1 MTAEVDETSRI
12 AFLDVLRGVALFGI
26 LLVNVFSFG
35 ADYPA
40 WSGIADQLVWQVK
53 HVLFETK
60 FWTLYSLLFGMGF
73 FLQTQSSGYTTAHS
87 LRRLGVLMV
96 FGCLHALLF
105 EGDILMLYAELGLL
119 LLLLFR
125 LPTKW
130 LLSLALLLLLSFP
143 FGHLLDGDRG
153 DDWPAENAEEASTW
167 LEDER
172 MDSPLAVGSF
182 TEVLAFHAAFLPER
196 FWADWQYPDSGL
208 LVLTFFLCGV
218 YFMRV
223 GWSRLQT
230 LSMSSCFRMAASCW
244 LAGLLLMGIER
255 YLAATMGYQVFS
267 KSTASALWVLVG
279 DVVYLCA
286 TLLLTGAWFVSVWC
300 WTRSHRFIALRA
312 RVASAGRVS
321 LSAYLS
327 QTLIFTTVFYGYG
340 LGKAFQ
346 WGPFAVCCFAV
357 MVYLAQ
363 LMICHWWCQRF
374 RLGPMEWLWRSLTN
388 LRWESIR

>member
-1 MTAEVDETSRI
+1 MVVTDAKERI
-12 AFLDVLRGVALFGI
+12 AFFDVLRGVALFGI
-26 LLVNVFSFG
+26 LIVNVFSFG
-35 ADYPA
+35 ADATA
-40 WSGIADQLVWQVK
+40 WTDPLDRTVWTLK
-53 HVLFETK
+53 HTLFESK
-60 FWTLYSLLFGMGF
+60 FWALYSLLFGMGF
-73 FLQTQSSGYTTAHS
+73 YLQNLSPSYTVGRAV
-87 LRRLGVLMV
+87 RRLLVLMV
-96 FGCLHALLF
+96 LGCLHGLLF

-119 LLLLFR
+119 LLVLNR
-125 LPTKW
+125 LPNYW
-130 LLSLALLLLLSFP
+130 LVCAGVVLSLSFP
-143 FGHLLDGDRG
+143 LGHLFGGDRG
-153 DDWPAENAEEASTW
+153 DEWPPEDSDEAIEW
-167 LEDER
+167 LED
-172 MDSPLAVGSF
+172 DLAHSPLSIGYFAD
-182 TEVLAFHAAFLPER
+182 VLDYHRENIPEL

-230 LSMSSCFRMAASCW
+230 LSMPSCFRLAASCW
-244 LAGLLLMGIER
+244 LAGLLLMGVER
-255 YLAATMGYQVFS
+255 YLAATMGYQVFG
-267 KSTASALWVLVG
+267 KSTTSAPWVLFG
-279 DVVYLCA
+279 DLVYLGA

-300 WTRSHRFIALRA
+300 WTRSDRFIALRT

-346 WGPFAVCCFAV
+346 WGPFAVCSFAL

-363 LMICHWWCQRF
+363 LVVCHWWCQRF

>member
-1 MTAEVDETSRI
+1 MVVTDANERI
-12 AFLDVLRGVALFGI
+12 AFFDVLRGVALFGI
-26 LLVNVFSFG
+26 LIVNVFSFG
-35 ADYPA
+35 ADATA
-40 WSGIADQLVWQVK
+40 WTDPLDRTVWTLK
-53 HVLFETK
+53 HTLFESK
-60 FWTLYSLLFGMGF
+60 FWALYSLLFGMGF
-73 FLQTQSSGYTTAHS
+73 YLQSLSPSYTVGRAV
-87 LRRLGVLMV
+87 RRLLVLMV
-96 FGCLHALLF
+96 LGCLHGLLF

-119 LLLLFR
+119 LLVLNR
-125 LPTKW
+125 LPNHW
-130 LLSLALLLLLSFP
+130 LVCVGVVLSLSFP
-143 FGHLLDGDRG
+143 LGHLLADDRG
-153 DDWPAENAEEASTW
+153 DEWPPEDRDEASEW
-167 LEDER
+167 LED
-172 MDSPLAVGSF
+172 DLAHSPLSIGDFAD
-182 TEVLAFHAAFLPER
+182 VLDYHRENIPEL

-208 LVLTFFLCGV
+208 LVLAFFLCGV

-230 LSMSSCFRMAASCW
+230 LSMPSCFRLAASCW
-244 LAGLLLMGIER
+244 LAGLLLMGVER
-255 YLAATMGYQVFS
+255 YLAATMGYQVFG
-267 KSTASALWVLVG
+267 KSTASALWVLFG
-279 DVVYLCA
+279 DMVYLGA

-300 WTRSHRFIALRA
+300 WTRGDRFIALRT

-346 WGPFAVCCFAV
+346 WGPFAVCSFAV

-363 LMICHWWCQRF
+363 LVVCHWWCQRF

>member
-1 MTAEVDETSRI
+1 MVVTDAKERI
-12 AFLDVLRGVALFGI
+12 AFFDVLRGVALFGI
-26 LLVNVFSFG
+26 LIVNVFSFG
-35 ADYPA
+35 ADATA
-40 WSGIADQLVWQVK
+40 WTDPLDRTVWTLK
-53 HVLFETK
+53 HTLFESK
-60 FWTLYSLLFGMGF
+60 FWALYSLLFGMGF
-73 FLQTQSSGYTTAHS
+73 YLQSLSPSYTVGRAV
-87 LRRLGVLMV
+87 RRLLVLMV
-96 FGCLHALLF
+96 LGCLHGLLF

-119 LLLLFR
+119 LLVLNR
-125 LPTKW
+125 LPNYW
-130 LLSLALLLLLSFP
+130 LVCAGVVLSLSFP
-143 FGHLLDGDRG
+143 LGHLFGGDRG
-153 DDWPAENAEEASTW
+153 DEWSPEDRDEAIEW
-167 LEDER
+167 LED
-172 MDSPLAVGSF
+172 DLAHSPLSIGYFAD
-182 TEVLAFHAAFLPER
+182 VLDYHRENIPEL

-208 LVLTFFLCGV
+208 LVLAFFLCGV

-230 LSMSSCFRMAASCW
+230 LSMPSCFRLAASCW
-244 LAGLLLMGIER
+244 LAGLLLMGVER
-255 YLAATMGYQVFS
+255 YLAATMGYQVFG
-267 KSTASALWVLVG
+267 KSTASALWVLFG
-279 DVVYLCA
+279 DMVYLGA

-300 WTRSHRFIALRA
+300 WTRGDRFIALRT

-346 WGPFAVCCFAV
+346 WGPFAVCSFAV

-363 LMICHWWCQRF
+363 LVVCHWWCQRF

>member
-1 MTAEVDETSRI
+1 MVVTDAKERI
-12 AFLDVLRGVALFGI
+12 AFFDVLRGVALFGI
-26 LLVNVFSFG
+26 LIVNVFSFG
-35 ADYPA
+35 ADATA
-40 WSGIADQLVWQVK
+40 WTDPLDRTVWTLK
-53 HVLFETK
+53 HTLFESK
-60 FWTLYSLLFGMGF
+60 FWALYSLLFGMGF
-73 FLQTQSSGYTTAHS
+73 YLQSLSPSYTVGRAV
-87 LRRLGVLMV
+87 RRLLVLMV
-96 FGCLHALLF
+96 LGCLHGLLF

-119 LLLLFR
+119 LLVLNR
-125 LPTKW
+125 LPNYW
-130 LLSLALLLLLSFP
+130 LVCAGVVLSLSFP
-143 FGHLLDGDRG
+143 LGHLFGGDRG
-153 DDWPAENAEEASTW
+153 DEWPPEDRDEASEW
-167 LEDER
+167 LED
-172 MDSPLAVGSF
+172 DLAHSPLSIGYFAD
-182 TEVLAFHAAFLPER
+182 VLDYHRENIPEL

-208 LVLTFFLCGV
+208 LVLAFFLCGV

-230 LSMSSCFRMAASCW
+230 LSMPSCFRLAASCW
-244 LAGLLLMGIER
+244 LAGLLLMGVER
-255 YLAATMGYQVFS
+255 YLAATMGYQVFG
-267 KSTASALWVLVG
+267 KSTASALWVLFG
-279 DVVYLCA
+279 DMVYLGA

-300 WTRSHRFIALRA
+300 WTRGDRFIALRT

-346 WGPFAVCCFAV
+346 WGPFAVCSFAV

-363 LMICHWWCQRF
+363 LVVCHWWCQRF

>member
-1 MTAEVDETSRI
+1 MVVTDAKERI
-12 AFLDVLRGVALFGI
+12 AFFDVLRGVALFGI
-26 LLVNVFSFG
+26 LIVNVFSFG
-35 ADYPA
+35 ADATA
-40 WSGIADQLVWQVK
+40 WTDPLDRTVWTLK
-53 HVLFETK
+53 HTLFESK
-60 FWTLYSLLFGMGF
+60 FWALYSLLFGMGF
-73 FLQTQSSGYTTAHS
+73 YLQSLSPSYTVGRAV
-87 LRRLGVLMV
+87 RRLLVLMV
-96 FGCLHALLF
+96 LGCLHGLLF

-119 LLLLFR
+119 LLVLNR
-125 LPTKW
+125 LPNYW
-130 LLSLALLLLLSFP
+130 LVCAGVVLSLSFP
-143 FGHLLDGDRG
+143 LGHLFGGDRG
-153 DDWPAENAEEASTW
+153 DEWPPEDRDEAIEW
-167 LEDER
+167 LED
-172 MDSPLAVGSF
+172 DLAHSPLSIGYFAD
-182 TEVLAFHAAFLPER
+182 VLDYHRENIPEL

-208 LVLTFFLCGV
+208 LVLAFFLCGV

-230 LSMSSCFRMAASCW
+230 LSMPSCFRLAASCW
-244 LAGLLLMGIER
+244 LAGLLLMGVER
-255 YLAATMGYQVFS
+255 YLAATMGYQVFG
-267 KSTASALWVLVG
+267 KSTASALWVLFG
-279 DVVYLCA
+279 DMVYLGA

-300 WTRSHRFIALRA
+300 WTRSDRFIALRT

-363 LMICHWWCQRF
+363 LVICHWWCQRF
-374 RLGPMEWLWRSLTN
+374 RLGPMEWLWRSITN

>member
-1 MTAEVDETSRI
+1 MVVTDAKERI
-12 AFLDVLRGVALFGI
+12 AFFDVLRGVALFGI
-26 LLVNVFSFG
+26 LIVNVFSFG
-35 ADYPA
+35 ADATA
-40 WSGIADQLVWQVK
+40 WTDPLDRTVWTLK
-53 HVLFETK
+53 HTLFESK
-60 FWTLYSLLFGMGF
+60 FWALYSLLFGMGF
-73 FLQTQSSGYTTAHS
+73 YLQSLSPSYTVGRAV
-87 LRRLGVLMV
+87 RRLLVLMV
-96 FGCLHALLF
+96 LGCLHGLLF

-119 LLLLFR
+119 LLVLNR
-125 LPTKW
+125 LPNYW
-130 LLSLALLLLLSFP
+130 LVCAGVVLSLSFP
-143 FGHLLDGDRG
+143 LGHLFGGDRG
-153 DDWPAENAEEASTW
+153 DEWPPEDRDEAIEW
-167 LEDER
+167 LED
-172 MDSPLAVGSF
+172 DLAHSPLSIGYFAD
-182 TEVLAFHAAFLPER
+182 VLDYHRENIPEL

-230 LSMSSCFRMAASCW
+230 LSMPSCFRMAASCW
-244 LAGLLLMGIER
+244 LAGLLLMGVER
-255 YLAATMGYQVFS
+255 YLAATMGYQVFG
-267 KSTASALWVLVG
+267 KSTASALGVLVG

-286 TLLLTGAWFVSVWC
+286 TISLTGAWFISVWC
-300 WTRSHRFIALRA
+300 WTRSDRFIALRT

-327 QTLIFTTVFYGYG
+327 QTLVFTTVFYGYG

-357 MVYLAQ
+357 MVYLTQ
-363 LMICHWWCQRF
+363 LVVCHWWCQRF

>member
-1 MTAEVDETSRI
+1 MVVTDAKERI
-12 AFLDVLRGVALFGI
+12 AFFDVLRGVALFGI
-26 LLVNVFSFG
+26 LIVNVFSFG
-35 ADYPA
+35 ADATA
-40 WSGIADQLVWQVK
+40 WTDPLDRTVWTLK
-53 HVLFETK
+53 HTLFESK
-60 FWTLYSLLFGMGF
+60 FWALYSLLFGMGF
-73 FLQTQSSGYTTAHS
+73 YLQSLSPSYTVGRAV
-87 LRRLGVLMV
+87 RRLLVLMV
-96 FGCLHALLF
+96 LGCLHGLLF

-119 LLLLFR
+119 LLVLNR
-125 LPTKW
+125 LPNYW
-130 LLSLALLLLLSFP
+130 LVCAGVVLSLSFP
-143 FGHLLDGDRG
+143 LGHLFGGDRG
-153 DDWPAENAEEASTW
+153 DEWPPEDRDEAIEW
-167 LEDER
+167 LED
-172 MDSPLAVGSF
+172 DLAHSPLSIGYFAD
-182 TEVLAFHAAFLPER
+182 VLDYHRENIPEL

-230 LSMSSCFRMAASCW
+230 LSMPSCFRLAASCW
-244 LAGLLLMGIER
+244 LAGLLLMGVER
-255 YLAATMGYQVFS
+255 YLAATMGYQVFG
-267 KSTASALWVLVG
+267 KSTTSALWVLFG
-279 DVVYLCA
+279 DMVYLGA

-300 WTRSHRFIALRA
+300 WTRGDRFIALRT

-346 WGPFAVCCFAV
+346 WGPFAVCSFAV

-363 LMICHWWCQRF
+363 LVVCHWWCQRF

>member
-1 MTAEVDETSRI
+1 MVVTDAKERI
-12 AFLDVLRGVALFGI
+12 AFFDVLRGVALFGI
-26 LLVNVFSFG
+26 LIVNVFSFG
-35 ADYPA
+35 ADATA
-40 WSGIADQLVWQVK
+40 WTDPLDRTVWTLK
-53 HVLFETK
+53 HTLFESK
-60 FWTLYSLLFGMGF
+60 FWALYSLLFGMGF
-73 FLQTQSSGYTTAHS
+73 YLQSLSPSYTVGRAV
-87 LRRLGVLMV
+87 RRLLVLMV
-96 FGCLHALLF
+96 LGCLHGLLF

-119 LLLLFR
+119 LLVLNR
-125 LPTKW
+125 LPNYW
-130 LLSLALLLLLSFP
+130 LVCAGVVLSLSFP
-143 FGHLLDGDRG
+143 LGHLFGGDRG
-153 DDWPAENAEEASTW
+153 DEWPPEDSDEAIEW
-167 LEDER
+167 LED
-172 MDSPLAVGSF
+172 DLAHSPLSIGYFAD
-182 TEVLAFHAAFLPER
+182 VLDYHRENIPEL

-223 GWSRLQT
+223 EWSRLQT
-230 LSMSSCFRMAASCW
+230 LSMPSCFRLAASCW
-244 LAGLLLMGIER
+244 LAGLLLMGVER
-255 YLAATMGYQVFS
+255 YLAATMGYQVFG
-267 KSTASALWVLVG
+267 KSTASALWVLFG
-279 DVVYLCA
+279 DMVYLGA

-300 WTRSHRFIALRA
+300 WTRGDRFIALRT

-346 WGPFAVCCFAV
+346 WGPFAVCSFAV

-363 LMICHWWCQRF
+363 LVVCHWWCQRF

>member
-1 MTAEVDETSRI
+1 MVVTDAKERI
-12 AFLDVLRGVALFGI
+12 AFFDVLRGVALFGI
-26 LLVNVFSFG
+26 LIVNVFSFG
-35 ADYPA
+35 ADATA
-40 WSGIADQLVWQVK
+40 WTDPLDRTVWTLK
-53 HVLFETK
+53 HTLFESK
-60 FWTLYSLLFGMGF
+60 FWALYSLLFGMGF
-73 FLQTQSSGYTTAHS
+73 YLQSLSPSYTVGRAV
-87 LRRLGVLMV
+87 RRLLVLMV
-96 FGCLHALLF
+96 LGCLHGLLF

-119 LLLLFR
+119 LLVLNR
-125 LPTKW
+125 LPNYW
-130 LLSLALLLLLSFP
+130 LVCAGVVLSLSFP
-143 FGHLLDGDRG
+143 LGHLFGGDRG
-153 DDWPAENAEEASTW
+153 DEWPPEDRDEAIEW
-167 LEDER
+167 LED
-172 MDSPLAVGSF
+172 DLAHSPLSIGYFAD
-182 TEVLAFHAAFLPER
+182 VLDYHRENIPEL

-208 LVLTFFLCGV
+208 LVLAFFLCGV

-230 LSMSSCFRMAASCW
+230 LSMPSCFRMAASCW
-244 LAGLLLMGIER
+244 LAGLLLMGVER
-255 YLAATMGYQVFS
+255 YLAATMGYQVFG
-267 KSTASALWVLVG
+267 KSTTSALWVLFG
-279 DVVYLCA
+279 DMVYLGA

-300 WTRSHRFIALRA
+300 WTRGDRFIALRT

-357 MVYLAQ
+357 MVYLTQ
-363 LMICHWWCQRF
+363 LVVCHWWCQRF

>member
-1 MTAEVDETSRI
+1 MVVTDAKERI
-12 AFLDVLRGVALFGI
+12 AFFDVLRGVALFGI
-26 LLVNVFSFG
+26 LIVNVFSFG
-35 ADYPA
+35 ADATA
-40 WSGIADQLVWQVK
+40 WTDPLDRTVWTLK
-53 HVLFETK
+53 HTLFESK
-60 FWTLYSLLFGMGF
+60 FWALYSLLFGMGF
-73 FLQTQSSGYTTAHS
+73 YLQSLSPSYTVGRAV
-87 LRRLGVLMV
+87 RRLLVLMV
-96 FGCLHALLF
+96 LGCLHGLLF

-119 LLLLFR
+119 LLVLNR
-125 LPTKW
+125 LPNYW
-130 LLSLALLLLLSFP
+130 LVCAGVVLSISFP
-143 FGHLLDGDRG
+143 LGHLFGGDRG
-153 DDWPAENAEEASTW
+153 DEWPPEDRDEAIEW
-167 LEDER
+167 LED
-172 MDSPLAVGSF
+172 DLAHSPLSIGYFAD
-182 TEVLAFHAAFLPER
+182 VLDYHRENIPEL

-208 LVLTFFLCGV
+208 LVLAFFLCGV

-230 LSMSSCFRMAASCW
+230 LSMPSCFRLAASCW
-244 LAGLLLMGIER
+244 LAGLLLMGVER
-255 YLAATMGYQVFS
+255 YLAATMGYQVFG
-267 KSTASALWVLVG
+267 KSTASALWVLFG
-279 DVVYLCA
+279 DLVYLGA

-300 WTRSHRFIALRA
+300 WTLSDRFIALRT

-346 WGPFAVCCFAV
+346 WGPFAVCSFAV

-363 LMICHWWCQRF
+363 LVVCHWWCQRF

>member
-1 MTAEVDETSRI
+1 MVMTHASERI
-12 AFLDVLRGVALFGI
+12 AFFDVLRGVALFGI
-26 LLVNVFSFG
+26 LIVNVFSFG
-35 ADYPA
+35 ADSIA
-40 WSGIADQLVWQVK
+40 WAGPLDRAFWTLK
-53 HVLFETK
+53 HTFFESK
-60 FWTLYSLLFGMGF
+60 FWALYSLLFGIGF
-73 FLQTQSSGYTTAHS
+73 YLQRLSPTYTLGRAV
-87 LRRLGVLMV
+87 RRLLVLMV
-96 FGCLHALLF
+96 LGCLHGLLF

-119 LLLLFR
+119 LLVLNR
-125 LPTKW
+125 LPNHW
-130 LLSLALLLLLSFP
+130 LMCVGVVLSLSFP
-143 FGHLLDGDRG
+143 LGHLFGGDRG
-153 DDWPAENAEEASTW
+153 DEWPPEDRDEAIEW
-167 LEDER
+167 LED
-172 MDSPLAVGSF
+172 DLAHSPLSIGYFAD
-182 TEVLAFHAAFLPER
+182 VLDYHRENIPEL

>member
-1 MTAEVDETSRI
+1 MVVTDAKERI
-12 AFLDVLRGVALFGI
+12 AFFDVLRGVALFGI
-26 LLVNVFSFG
+26 LIVNVFSFG
-35 ADYPA
+35 ADATA
-40 WSGIADQLVWQVK
+40 WTDPLDRTVWTLK
-53 HVLFETK
+53 HTLFESK
-60 FWTLYSLLFGMGF
+60 FWALYSLLFGMGF
-73 FLQTQSSGYTTAHS
+73 YLQNLSPSYTVGRAV
-87 LRRLGVLMV
+87 RRLLVLMV
-96 FGCLHALLF
+96 LGCLHGLLF

-119 LLLLFR
+119 LLVLNR
-125 LPTKW
+125 LPNYW
-130 LLSLALLLLLSFP
+130 LVCAGVVLSLSFP
-143 FGHLLDGDRG
+143 LGHLFGGDRG
-153 DDWPAENAEEASTW
+153 DEWPPEDSDEAIEW
-167 LEDER
+167 LED
-172 MDSPLAVGSF
+172 DLAHSPLSIGYFAD
-182 TEVLAFHAAFLPER
+182 VLDYHRENIPEL

-230 LSMSSCFRMAASCW
+230 LSMPSCFRLAASCW
-244 LAGLLLMGIER
+244 LAGLLLMGVER
-255 YLAATMGYQVFS
+255 YLAATMGYQVFG
-267 KSTASALWVLVG
+267 KSTTSALWVLFG
-279 DVVYLCA
+279 DLVYLGA

-300 WTRSHRFIALRA
+300 WTRSDRCIALRT

-346 WGPFAVCCFAV
+346 WGPFAVCSFAL

-363 LMICHWWCQRF
+363 LVVCHWWCQRF

>member
-1 MTAEVDETSRI
+1 MVVTDAKERI
-12 AFLDVLRGVALFGI
+12 AFFDVLRGVALFGI
-26 LLVNVFSFG
+26 LIVNVFSFG
-35 ADYPA
+35 ADATA
-40 WSGIADQLVWQVK
+40 WTDPLDRTVWTLK
-53 HVLFETK
+53 HTLFESK
-60 FWTLYSLLFGMGF
+60 FWALYSLLFGMGF
-73 FLQTQSSGYTTAHS
+73 YLQSLSPSYTVGRAV
-87 LRRLGVLMV
+87 RRLLVLMV
-96 FGCLHALLF
+96 LGCLHGLLF

-119 LLLLFR
+119 LLVLNR
-125 LPTKW
+125 LPNYW
-130 LLSLALLLLLSFP
+130 LVCAGVVLSLSFP
-143 FGHLLDGDRG
+143 LGHLFGGDRG
-153 DDWPAENAEEASTW
+153 DEWPPEDRDEAIEW
-167 LEDER
+167 LED
-172 MDSPLAVGSF
+172 DLAHSPLSIGYFAD
-182 TEVLAFHAAFLPER
+182 VLDYHRENIPEL

-208 LVLTFFLCGV
+208 LVLAFFLCGV

-230 LSMSSCFRMAASCW
+230 LSMPACVRMAASCW
-244 LAGLLLMGIER
+244 LAGLLLMGVER
-255 YLAATMGYQVFS
+255 YLAATMGYQVFG
-267 KSTASALWVLVG
+267 KSTASALWVLFG
-279 DVVYLCA
+279 DMVYLGA

-300 WTRSHRFIALRA
+300 WTRSDRFIALRT

-346 WGPFAVCCFAV
+346 WGPFAVCSFAV

-363 LMICHWWCQRF
+363 LVVCHWWCQRF

>member
-1 MTAEVDETSRI
+1 MVVTDAKERI
-12 AFLDVLRGVALFGI
+12 AFFDVLRGVALFGI
-26 LLVNVFSFG
+26 LIVNVFSFG
-35 ADYPA
+35 ADATA
-40 WSGIADQLVWQVK
+40 WTDPLDRTVWTLK
-53 HVLFETK
+53 HTLFESK
-60 FWTLYSLLFGMGF
+60 FWALYSLLFGMGF
-73 FLQTQSSGYTTAHS
+73 YLQSLSPSYTVGRAV
-87 LRRLGVLMV
+87 RRLLVLMV
-96 FGCLHALLF
+96 LGCLHGLLF

-119 LLLLFR
+119 LLVLNR
-125 LPTKW
+125 LPNYW
-130 LLSLALLLLLSFP
+130 LVCAGVVLSLSFP
-143 FGHLLDGDRG
+143 LGHLFGGDRG
-153 DDWPAENAEEASTW
+153 DEWPPEDRDEAIEW
-167 LEDER
+167 LED
-172 MDSPLAVGSF
+172 DLAHSPLSIGYFAD
-182 TEVLAFHAAFLPER
+182 VLDYHRENIPEL

-208 LVLTFFLCGV
+208 LVLAFFLCGV

-230 LSMSSCFRMAASCW
+230 LSMPSCFRMAASCW
-244 LAGLLLMGIER
+244 LAGLLLMGVER
-255 YLAATMGYQVFS
+255 YLAATMGYQVFG
-267 KSTASALWVLVG
+267 KSTASALWVLFG
-279 DVVYLCA
+279 DMVYLGA

-300 WTRSHRFIALRA
+300 WTRGDRFIALRT

-357 MVYLAQ
+357 MVYLTQ
-363 LMICHWWCQRF
+363 LVVCHWWCQRF

>member
-1 MTAEVDETSRI
+1 MVVTTANERI
-12 AFLDVLRGVALFGI
+12 AFFDVLRGVALFGI
-26 LLVNVFSFG
+26 LIVNVFSFG
-35 ADYPA
+35 ADA
-40 WSGIADQLVWQVK
+40 TVWTDPLNRTFWALK
-53 HVLFETK
+53 HILFESK
-60 FWTLYSLLFGMGF
+60 FWALYSLLFGMGF
-73 FLQTQSSGYTTAHS
+73 YLQSLSPGYTLGRAV
-87 LRRLGVLMV
+87 RRLLVLMAL
-96 FGCLHALLF
+96 GCLHGLLF

-119 LLLLFR
+119 LLVLNR
-125 LPTKW
+125 LPNHW
-130 LLSLALLLLLSFP
+130 LVCVGVVLSLSFP
-143 FGHLLDGDRG
+143 LGHLFGGDRG
-153 DDWPAENAEEASTW
+153 DEWPPEDSDEAIEW
-167 LEDER
+167 LED
-172 MDSPLAVGSF
+172 DLAHSPLSIGYFAD
-182 TEVLAFHAAFLPER
+182 VLDYHRENIPEL

-208 LVLTFFLCGV
+208 LVLAFFLCGV

-230 LSMSSCFRMAASCW
+230 LSMPSCFRLAASCW
-244 LAGLLLMGIER
+244 LAGLLLMGVER
-255 YLAATMGYQVFS
+255 YLAATMGYQVFG
-267 KSTASALWVLVG
+267 KSTASALWVLFG
-279 DVVYLCA
+279 DMVYLGA

-300 WTRSHRFIALRA
+300 WTRSDRFIALRT

-327 QTLIFTTVFYGYG
+327 QTLVFTTVFYGYG

-363 LMICHWWCQRF
+363 LVVCHWWCQRF

>member
-1 MTAEVDETSRI
+1 MVVTDAKERI
-12 AFLDVLRGVALFGI
+12 AFFDVLRGVALFGI
-26 LLVNVFSFG
+26 LIVNVFSFG
-35 ADYPA
+35 ADATA
-40 WSGIADQLVWQVK
+40 WTDPLDRTVWTLK
-53 HVLFETK
+53 HTLFESK
-60 FWTLYSLLFGMGF
+60 FWALYSLLFGMGF
-73 FLQTQSSGYTTAHS
+73 YLQSLSPSYTVGRAV
-87 LRRLGVLMV
+87 RRLLVLMV
-96 FGCLHALLF
+96 LGCLHGLLF

-119 LLLLFR
+119 LLVLNR
-125 LPTKW
+125 LPNYW
-130 LLSLALLLLLSFP
+130 LVCAGVVLSLSFP
-143 FGHLLDGDRG
+143 LGHLFGGDRG
-153 DDWPAENAEEASTW
+153 DEWPPEDRDEAIEW
-167 LEDER
+167 LED
-172 MDSPLAVGSF
+172 DLAHSPLSIGYFAD
-182 TEVLAFHAAFLPER
+182 VLDYHRENIPEL

-230 LSMSSCFRMAASCW
+230 LSMPSCFRMAASCW
-244 LAGLLLMGIER
+244 LAGLLLMGVER
-255 YLAATMGYQVFS
+255 YLAATMGYQVFG
-267 KSTASALWVLVG
+267 KSTASALWVLFG
-279 DVVYLCA
+279 DMVYLGA

-300 WTRSHRFIALRA
+300 WTRGDRFIALRT

-346 WGPFAVCCFAV
+346 WGPFAVCSFAV

-363 LMICHWWCQRF
+363 LVVCHWWCQRF

>member
-1 MTAEVDETSRI
+1 MVVTDAKERI
-12 AFLDVLRGVALFGI
+12 AFFDVLRGVALFGI
-26 LLVNVFSFG
+26 LIVNVFSFG
-35 ADYPA
+35 ADATA
-40 WSGIADQLVWQVK
+40 WTDPLDRTVWTLK
-53 HVLFETK
+53 HTLFESK
-60 FWTLYSLLFGMGF
+60 FWALYSLLFGMGF
-73 FLQTQSSGYTTAHS
+73 YLQSLSPSYTVGRAV
-87 LRRLGVLMV
+87 RRLLVLMV
-96 FGCLHALLF
+96 LGCLHGLLF

-119 LLLLFR
+119 LLVLNR
-125 LPTKW
+125 LPNYW
-130 LLSLALLLLLSFP
+130 LVCAGVVLSLSFP
-143 FGHLLDGDRG
+143 LGHLFGGDRG
-153 DDWPAENAEEASTW
+153 DEWPPEDRDEAIEW
-167 LEDER
+167 LED
-172 MDSPLAVGSF
+172 DLAHSPLSIGYFAD
-182 TEVLAFHAAFLPER
+182 VLDYHRENIPEL

-218 YFMRV
+218 VFMRV

-230 LSMSSCFRMAASCW
+230 LSMPSCFRLAASCW
-244 LAGLLLMGIER
+244 LAGLLLMGVER
-255 YLAATMGYQVFS
+255 YLAATMGYQVFG
-267 KSTASALWVLVG
+267 KSTASALWVLFG
-279 DVVYLCA
+279 DMVYLGA

-300 WTRSHRFIALRA
+300 WTRGDRFIALRT

-346 WGPFAVCCFAV
+346 WGPFAVCSFAV

-363 LMICHWWCQRF
+363 LVVCHWWCQRF

>member
-1 MTAEVDETSRI
+1 MVVTDAKERI
-12 AFLDVLRGVALFGI
+12 AFFDVLRGVALFGI
-26 LLVNVFSFG
+26 LIVNVFSFG
-35 ADYPA
+35 ADATA
-40 WSGIADQLVWQVK
+40 WTDPLDRTVWTLK
-53 HVLFETK
+53 HTLFESK
-60 FWTLYSLLFGMGF
+60 FWALYSLLFGMGF
-73 FLQTQSSGYTTAHS
+73 YLQSLSPSYTVGRAV
-87 LRRLGVLMV
+87 RRLLVLMV
-96 FGCLHALLF
+96 LGCLHGLLF

-119 LLLLFR
+119 LLVLNR
-125 LPTKW
+125 LPNYW
-130 LLSLALLLLLSFP
+130 LVCAGVVLSLSFP
-143 FGHLLDGDRG
+143 LGHLFGGDRG
-153 DDWPAENAEEASTW
+153 DEWPPEDRDEAIEW
-167 LEDER
+167 LED
-172 MDSPLAVGSF
+172 DLAHSPLSIGYFAD
-182 TEVLAFHAAFLPER
+182 VLDYHRENIPEL
-196 FWADWQYPDSGL
+196 FWVDWQYPDSGL

-230 LSMSSCFRMAASCW
+230 LSMPSCFRLAASCW
-244 LAGLLLMGIER
+244 LAGLLLMGVER
-255 YLAATMGYQVFS
+255 YLAATMGYQVFG
-267 KSTASALWVLVG
+267 KSTASALWVLFG
-279 DVVYLCA
+279 DMVYLGA

-300 WTRSHRFIALRA
+300 WTRGDRFIALRT

-346 WGPFAVCCFAV
+346 WGPFAVCSFAV

-363 LMICHWWCQRF
+363 LVVCHWWCQRF

>member
-1 MTAEVDETSRI
+1 MVVTDAKERI
-12 AFLDVLRGVALFGI
+12 AFFDVLRGVALFGI
-26 LLVNVFSFG
+26 LIVNVFSFG
-35 ADYPA
+35 ADATA
-40 WSGIADQLVWQVK
+40 WTDPLDRTVWTLK
-53 HVLFETK
+53 HTLFESK
-60 FWTLYSLLFGMGF
+60 FWALYSLLFGMGF
-73 FLQTQSSGYTTAHS
+73 YLQSLSPSYTVGRAV
-87 LRRLGVLMV
+87 RRLLVLMV
-96 FGCLHALLF
+96 LGCLHGLLF

-119 LLLLFR
+119 LLVLNR
-125 LPTKW
+125 LPNYW
-130 LLSLALLLLLSFP
+130 LVCAGVVLSLSFP
-143 FGHLLDGDRG
+143 LGHLFGGDRG
-153 DDWPAENAEEASTW
+153 DEWPPDDSDEAIEW
-167 LEDER
+167 LED
-172 MDSPLAVGSF
+172 DLAHSPLSIGYFAD
-182 TEVLAFHAAFLPER
+182 VLDYHRENIPEL

-208 LVLTFFLCGV
+208 LVLAFFLCGV

-230 LSMSSCFRMAASCW
+230 LSMPSCFRLAASCW
-244 LAGLLLMGIER
+244 LAGLVLMGVER
-255 YLAATMGYQVFS
+255 YLAATMGYQVFG
-267 KSTASALWVLVG
+267 KSTASALWVLFG
-279 DVVYLCA
+279 DMVYLGA

-300 WTRSHRFIALRA
+300 WTRGDRFIALRT

-346 WGPFAVCCFAV
+346 WGPFAVCSFAV

-363 LMICHWWCQRF
+363 LVVCHWWCQRF

>member
-1 MTAEVDETSRI
+1 MVVTDAKERI
-12 AFLDVLRGVALFGI
+12 AFFDVLRGVALFGI
-26 LLVNVFSFG
+26 LIVNVFSFG
-35 ADYPA
+35 ADATA
-40 WSGIADQLVWQVK
+40 WTDPLDRTVWTLK
-53 HVLFETK
+53 HTLFESK
-60 FWTLYSLLFGMGF
+60 FWALYSLLFGMGF
-73 FLQTQSSGYTTAHS
+73 YLQSLSPSYTVGRAV
-87 LRRLGVLMV
+87 RRLLVLMV
-96 FGCLHALLF
+96 LGCLHGLLF

-119 LLLLFR
+119 LLVLNR
-125 LPTKW
+125 LPNYW
-130 LLSLALLLLLSFP
+130 LVCAGVVLSLSFP
-143 FGHLLDGDRG
+143 LGHLFGGDRG
-153 DDWPAENAEEASTW
+153 DEWPPEDRDEAIEW
-167 LEDER
+167 LED
-172 MDSPLAVGSF
+172 DLAHSPLSIGYFAD
-182 TEVLAFHAAFLPER
+182 VLDYHRENIPEL

-208 LVLTFFLCGV
+208 LVLAFFLCGV

-230 LSMSSCFRMAASCW
+230 LSMPSCFRMAASCW
-244 LAGLLLMGIER
+244 LAGLLLMGVER
-255 YLAATMGYQVFS
+255 YLAATMGYQVFG
-267 KSTASALWVLVG
+267 KSTASALWVLFG
-279 DVVYLCA
+279 DMVYLGA

-300 WTRSHRFIALRA
+300 WTRDDRFIALRT

-346 WGPFAVCCFAV
+346 WGPFAVCSFAV

-363 LMICHWWCQRF
+363 LVVCHWWCQRF

>member
-1 MTAEVDETSRI
+1 MVVTDAKERI
-12 AFLDVLRGVALFGI
+12 AFFDVLRGVALFGI
-26 LLVNVFSFG
+26 LIVNVFSFG
-35 ADYPA
+35 ADATA
-40 WSGIADQLVWQVK
+40 WTDPLDRTVWTLK
-53 HVLFETK
+53 HTLFESK
-60 FWTLYSLLFGMGF
+60 FWALYSLLFGMGF
-73 FLQTQSSGYTTAHS
+73 YLQSLSPSYTVGRAV
-87 LRRLGVLMV
+87 RRLLVLMV
-96 FGCLHALLF
+96 LGCLHGLLF

-119 LLLLFR
+119 LLVLNR
-125 LPTKW
+125 LPNYW
-130 LLSLALLLLLSFP
+130 LVCAGVVLSLSFP
-143 FGHLLDGDRG
+143 LGHLFGGDRG
-153 DDWPAENAEEASTW
+153 DEWPPEDRDEASEW
-167 LEDER
+167 LED
-172 MDSPLAVGSF
+172 DLAHSPLSIGYFAD
-182 TEVLAFHAAFLPER
+182 VLDYHRENIPEL

-208 LVLTFFLCGV
+208 LVLAFFLCGV

-230 LSMSSCFRMAASCW
+230 LSMPSCFRMAASCW
-244 LAGLLLMGIER
+244 LAGLLLMGVER
-255 YLAATMGYQVFS
+255 YLAATMGYQVFG
-267 KSTASALWVLVG
+267 KSTASALWVLFG
-279 DVVYLCA
+279 DMVYLGA

-300 WTRSHRFIALRA
+300 WTRGDRFIALRT

-346 WGPFAVCCFAV
+346 WGPFAVCSFAV

-363 LMICHWWCQRF
+363 LVVCHWWCQRF

>member
-1 MTAEVDETSRI
+1 MVVTDAKERI
-12 AFLDVLRGVALFGI
+12 AFFDVLRGVALFGI
-26 LLVNVFSFG
+26 LIVNVFSFG
-35 ADYPA
+35 ADATA
-40 WSGIADQLVWQVK
+40 WTDPLDRTVWTLK
-53 HVLFETK
+53 HTLFESK
-60 FWTLYSLLFGMGF
+60 FWALYSLLFGMGF
-73 FLQTQSSGYTTAHS
+73 YLQSLSPSYTVGRAV
-87 LRRLGVLMV
+87 RRLLVLMV
-96 FGCLHALLF
+96 LGCLHGLLF

-119 LLLLFR
+119 LLVLNR
-125 LPTKW
+125 LPNYW
-130 LLSLALLLLLSFP
+130 LVCAGVVLSLSFP
-143 FGHLLDGDRG
+143 LGHLFGGDRG
-153 DDWPAENAEEASTW
+153 DEWPPEDRDEAIEW
-167 LEDER
+167 LED
-172 MDSPLAVGSF
+172 DLAHSPLSIGYFAD
-182 TEVLAFHAAFLPER
+182 VLDYHRENIPEL

-208 LVLTFFLCGV
+208 LVLAFFLCGV

-230 LSMSSCFRMAASCW
+230 LSMPSCFRLAASCW
-244 LAGLLLMGIER
+244 LAGLVLMGVER
-255 YLAATMGYQVFS
+255 YLAATMGYQVFG
-267 KSTASALWVLVG
+267 KSTTSALWVLFG
-279 DVVYLCA
+279 DLVYLGA

-300 WTRSHRFIALRA
+300 WTRSDRFIALRT

-346 WGPFAVCCFAV
+346 WGPFAVCSFAV

-363 LMICHWWCQRF
+363 LVVCHWWCQRF

>member
-1 MTAEVDETSRI
+1 MVVTDAKERI
-12 AFLDVLRGVALFGI
+12 AFFDVLRGVALFGI
-26 LLVNVFSFG
+26 LIVNVFSFG
-35 ADYPA
+35 ADATA
-40 WSGIADQLVWQVK
+40 WTDPLDRTVWTLK
-53 HVLFETK
+53 HTLFESK
-60 FWTLYSLLFGMGF
+60 FWALYSLLFGMGF
-73 FLQTQSSGYTTAHS
+73 YLQSLSPSYTVGRAV
-87 LRRLGVLMV
+87 RRLLVLMV
-96 FGCLHALLF
+96 LGCLHGLLF

-119 LLLLFR
+119 LLVLNR
-125 LPTKW
+125 LPNYW
-130 LLSLALLLLLSFP
+130 LVCAGVVLSLSFP
-143 FGHLLDGDRG
+143 LGHLFGGDRG
-153 DDWPAENAEEASTW
+153 DEWPPEDRDEAIEW
-167 LEDER
+167 LED
-172 MDSPLAVGSF
+172 DLAHSPLSIGYFAD
-182 TEVLAFHAAFLPER
+182 VLDYHRENIPEL

-218 YFMRV
+218 DFMRV

-230 LSMSSCFRMAASCW
+230 LSMPSCFRLAASCW
-244 LAGLLLMGIER
+244 LAGLLLMGVER
-255 YLAATMGYQVFS
+255 YLAATMGYQVFG
-267 KSTASALWVLVG
+267 KSTASALWVLFG
-279 DVVYLCA
+279 DMVYLGA

-300 WTRSHRFIALRA
+300 WTRSDRFIALRT

-346 WGPFAVCCFAV
+346 WGPFAVCSFAV

-363 LMICHWWCQRF
+363 LVVCHWWCQRF

>member
-1 MTAEVDETSRI
+1 MVVTPANERI
-12 AFLDVLRGVALFGI
+12 AFFDVLRGVALFGI
-26 LLVNVFSFG
+26 LIVNVFSFG
-35 ADYPA
+35 ADATA
-40 WSGIADQLVWQVK
+40 WTDPLDRTVWTLK
-53 HVLFETK
+53 HTLFESK
-60 FWTLYSLLFGMGF
+60 FWALYSLLFGMGF
-73 FLQTQSSGYTTAHS
+73 YLQSLSPSYTVGRAV
-87 LRRLGVLMV
+87 RRLLVLMV
-96 FGCLHALLF
+96 LGCLHGLLF

-119 LLLLFR
+119 LLVLNR
-125 LPTKW
+125 LPNYW
-130 LLSLALLLLLSFP
+130 LVCAGVVLSLSFP
-143 FGHLLDGDRG
+143 LGHLFGGDRG
-153 DDWPAENAEEASTW
+153 DEWPPEDRDEAIEW
-167 LEDER
+167 LED
-172 MDSPLAVGSF
+172 DLAHSPLSIGYFAD
-182 TEVLAFHAAFLPER
+182 VLDYHRENIPEL

-230 LSMSSCFRMAASCW
+230 LSMPSCFRMAASCW
-244 LAGLLLMGIER
+244 LAGLLLMGVER
-255 YLAATMGYQVFS
+255 YLAATMGYQVFG
-267 KSTASALWVLVG
+267 KSTASALWVLFG
-279 DVVYLCA
+279 DMVYLGA

-300 WTRSHRFIALRA
+300 WTRSDRFIALRT

>member
-1 MTAEVDETSRI
+1 MVVTDAKERI
-12 AFLDVLRGVALFGI
+12 AFFDLLRGVALFGI
-26 LLVNVFSFG
+26 LIVNVFSFG
-35 ADYPA
+35 ADATA
-40 WSGIADQLVWQVK
+40 WTDPLDRTVWTLK
-53 HVLFETK
+53 HTLFESK
-60 FWTLYSLLFGMGF
+60 FWALYSLLFGMGF
-73 FLQTQSSGYTTAHS
+73 YLQSLSPSYTVGRAV
-87 LRRLGVLMV
+87 RRLLVLMV
-96 FGCLHALLF
+96 LGCLHGLLF

-119 LLLLFR
+119 LLVLNR
-125 LPTKW
+125 LPNYW
-130 LLSLALLLLLSFP
+130 LVCAGVVLSLSFP
-143 FGHLLDGDRG
+143 LGHLFGGDRG
-153 DDWPAENAEEASTW
+153 DEWPPEDSDEAIEW
-167 LEDER
+167 LED
-172 MDSPLAVGSF
+172 DLAHSPLSIGYFAD
-182 TEVLAFHAAFLPER
+182 VLDYHRENIPEL

-230 LSMSSCFRMAASCW
+230 LSMPSCFRLAASCW
-244 LAGLLLMGIER
+244 LAGLLLMGVER
-255 YLAATMGYQVFS
+255 YLAATMGYQVFG
-267 KSTASALWVLVG
+267 KSTASALWVLFG
-279 DVVYLCA
+279 DLVYLGA

-300 WTRSHRFIALRA
+300 WTRSDRFIALRT

-346 WGPFAVCCFAV
+346 WGPFAVCSFAV

-363 LMICHWWCQRF
+363 LVVCHWWCQRF

>member
-1 MTAEVDETSRI
+1 MVVTDAKERI
-12 AFLDVLRGVALFGI
+12 AFFDVLRGVALFGI
-26 LLVNVFSFG
+26 LIVNVFSFG
-35 ADYPA
+35 ADATA
-40 WSGIADQLVWQVK
+40 WTDPLDRTVWTLK
-53 HVLFETK
+53 HTLFESK
-60 FWTLYSLLFGMGF
+60 FWALYSLLFGMGF
-73 FLQTQSSGYTTAHS
+73 YLQSLSPSYTVGRAV
-87 LRRLGVLMV
+87 RRLLVLMV
-96 FGCLHALLF
+96 LGCLHGLLF

-119 LLLLFR
+119 LLVLNR
-125 LPTKW
+125 LPNYW
-130 LLSLALLLLLSFP
+130 LVCAGVVLSLSFP
-143 FGHLLDGDRG
+143 LGHLFGGDRG
-153 DDWPAENAEEASTW
+153 DEWPPEDSDEAIEW
-167 LEDER
+167 LED
-172 MDSPLAVGSF
+172 DLAHSPLSIGYFAD
-182 TEVLAFHAAFLPER
+182 VLDYHRENIPEL

-230 LSMSSCFRMAASCW
+230 LSMPSCFRLAASCW
-244 LAGLLLMGIER
+244 LAGLLLMGVER
-255 YLAATMGYQVFS
+255 YLAATMGYQVFG
-267 KSTASALWVLVG
+267 KSTTSALWVLFG
-279 DVVYLCA
+279 DLVYLGA

-300 WTRSHRFIALRA
+300 WTRSDRFIALRT

-340 LGKAFQ
+340 AGKAFQ
-346 WGPFAVCCFAV
+346 WGPFAVCSFAL

-363 LMICHWWCQRF
+363 LVVCHWWCQRF

>member
-1 MTAEVDETSRI
+1 MVVTDAKERI
-12 AFLDVLRGVALFGI
+12 AFFDVLRGVALFGI
-26 LLVNVFSFG
+26 LIVNVFSFG
-35 ADYPA
+35 ADATA
-40 WSGIADQLVWQVK
+40 WTDPLDRTVWTLK
-53 HVLFETK
+53 HTLFESK
-60 FWTLYSLLFGMGF
+60 FWALYSLLFGMGF
-73 FLQTQSSGYTTAHS
+73 YLQSLSPSYTVGRAV
-87 LRRLGVLMV
+87 RRLLVLMV
-96 FGCLHALLF
+96 LGCLHGLLF

-119 LLLLFR
+119 LLVLNR
-125 LPTKW
+125 LPNYW
-130 LLSLALLLLLSFP
+130 LVCAGVVLSLSFP
-143 FGHLLDGDRG
+143 LGHLFGGDRG
-153 DDWPAENAEEASTW
+153 DEWPPEDSDEAIEW
-167 LEDER
+167 LED
-172 MDSPLAVGSF
+172 DLAHSPLSIGYFAD
-182 TEVLAFHAAFLPER
+182 VLDYHRENIPEL

-230 LSMSSCFRMAASCW
+230 LSMPSCFRLAASCW
-244 LAGLLLMGIER
+244 LAGLLLMGVER
-255 YLAATMGYQVFS
+255 YLAATMGYQVFG
-267 KSTASALWVLVG
+267 KSTASALGVLVG

-286 TLLLTGAWFVSVWC
+286 TISLTGAWFISVWC
-300 WTRSHRFIALRA
+300 WTRSDRFIALRT

-327 QTLIFTTVFYGYG
+327 QTLVFTTVFYGYG

-357 MVYLAQ
+357 MLYLTQ
-363 LMICHWWCQRF
+363 LVVCHWWCQRF